1 MKKYTKRQYK
11 KDLAAA
17 IEKLQKAQAK
27 FDRINDFVAAYQEK
41 HNSFPPVLENLWERS
56 FEMKNACQERIDD
69 IEDRYIRRNW
79 TSADYQFQ
87 TLVAANID

>member
-27 FDRINDFVAAYQEK
+27 FDRINDFAAAYQEK
-41 HNSFPPVLENLWERS
+41 HNSFPPVLGNLWERALTIK
-56 FEMKNACQERIDD
+56 EACQERIDD

-87 TLVAANID
+87 KLVAANID

>member
-27 FDRINDFVAAYQEK
+27 FDRINDFAAVYQEK
-41 HNSFPPVLENLWERS
+41 HNSFPPVLGNLWEQALTIK
-56 FEMKNACQERIDD
+56 EACQERIDD

-87 TLVAANID
+87 KLVAANID

>member
-41 HNSFPPVLENLWERS
+41 HNSFPPVL
-56 FEMKNACQERIDD
+56 
-69 IEDRYIRRNW
+69 
-79 TSADYQFQ
+79 
-87 TLVAANID
+87 